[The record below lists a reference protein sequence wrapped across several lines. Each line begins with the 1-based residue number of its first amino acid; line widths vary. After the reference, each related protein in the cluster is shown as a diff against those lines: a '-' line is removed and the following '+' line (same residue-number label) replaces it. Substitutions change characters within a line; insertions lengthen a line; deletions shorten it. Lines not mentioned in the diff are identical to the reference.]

1 MRFVVAAFAFLSVF
15 TPLLAQAEVA
25 SATPGSFVIR
35 TEADVAA
42 PVDRAFTAIT
52 HVERWWASSHTYSG
66 SARNLRLEPRA
77 GGCWCERWSGGS
89 VEHMQ
94 VAMVME
100 REGTRTIRLVGGLG
114 PLQSMAVNGVMTFTV
129 TPLASGAKIT
139 MEYRVAGDASL
150 QLDQIGPGVDQVLM
164 EQFARLI
171 RYTGS
176 GSPE

>member
-1 MRFVVAAFAFLSVF
+1 VVRA
-15 TPLLAQAEVA
+15 
-25 SATPGSFVIR
+25 
-35 TEADVAA
+35 EADVAA
-42 PVDRAFTAIT
+42 PVDSAFTAIT
-52 HVERWWASSHTYSG
+52 HVERWWESSHTYSG
-66 SARNLRLEPRA
+66 DARNLRLEPRA

-89 VEHMQ
+89 VKHMD
-94 VAMVME
+94 VAMVSE
-100 REGTRTIRLVGGLG
+100 SRGARTIRLIGGLG
-114 PLQSMAVNGVMTFTV
+114 PLQSMGVNGVMTFTI

-150 QLDQIGPGVDQVLM
+150 QLDQIGSGVDDVLM